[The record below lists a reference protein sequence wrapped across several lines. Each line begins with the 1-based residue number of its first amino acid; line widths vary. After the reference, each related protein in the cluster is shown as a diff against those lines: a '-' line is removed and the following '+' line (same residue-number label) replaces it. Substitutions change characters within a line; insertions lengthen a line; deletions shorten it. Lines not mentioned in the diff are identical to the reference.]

1 MSTVNH
7 TLVAPLN
14 WGLGHAAR
22 VIPIIKR
29 LVNEEAEVM
38 IGGNGES
45 LKFLRAEFPNLKY
58 VELPGVDIKY
68 SSGKSQVWAVLRQ
81 LPSIIHYSI
90 KEHRAVKSIVLK
102 YGINTVI
109 SDNRFG
115 LYGSG
120 VESIYITHQIMVK
133 MPHLLKWLEPIVY
146 RIHRHVIECFH
157 ECWIPDY
164 ADSESS
170 LAGDLTHKYPL
181 PRNARF
187 IGPLSRFTSLPQK
200 CRPVQCDVLII
211 LSGVEPH
218 RTMFEKVV
226 VEHFR
231 NSEKKVVLVR
241 GKAGFSNVDYG
252 NIEVHGVMTAAEIL
266 PYIVGAGKVI
276 SRCGYTT
283 VMDMHLLKKTNVEWS
298 ATPGQTE
305 QEYLLYRISSLK
317 HSC

>member
-45 LKFLRAEFPNLKY
+45 LKFLRTEFPNLKY

-133 MPHLLKWLEPIVY
+133 MPPLLKWLEPIVY
-146 RIHRHVIECFH
+146 RIHRHVIECFN

-164 ADSESS
+164 ADPESS

-283 VMDMHLLKKTNVEWS
+283 VMDMHLLKKTNVEWY

-317 HSC
+317 YSC